1 MLLALFL
8 ELNASKAEKVL
19 MENVQD
25 RLNTIRR
32 QADGRSRGIQ
42 INTTLYRNIVK
53 RMQAFGL
60 IQMEIMST
68 RIIDNVFLQ
77 TSIYSDEIVNA
88 FGDHAY
94 VLNVARFNPALGEL
108 F

>member
-1 MLLALFL
+1 
-8 ELNASKAEKVL
+8 
-19 MENVQD
+19 
-25 RLNTIRR
+25 
-32 QADGRSRGIQ
+32 
-42 INTTLYRNIVK
+42 
-53 RMQAFGL
+53 MQAFGL

-88 FGDHAY
+88 FGDHNY